1 MLSKPVCAGLP
12 VKRKGFAHRFQPMYA
27 TSANID
33 WIRKKASTILEESLE
48 VWDRETLG
56 SGEAL

>member
-1 MLSKPVCAGLP
+1 VRIGNIG
-12 VKRKGFAHRFQPMYA
+12 RGFAPSLQPMYA